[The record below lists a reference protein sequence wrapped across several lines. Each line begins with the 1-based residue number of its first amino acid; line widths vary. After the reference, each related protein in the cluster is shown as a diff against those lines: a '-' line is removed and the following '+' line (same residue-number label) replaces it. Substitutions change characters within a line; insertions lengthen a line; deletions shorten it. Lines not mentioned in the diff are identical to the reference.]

1 MECGCALFGA
11 LGRLKMGKE
20 GPGSSLEL
28 GSSSGRGVNKKEGT
42 LKSWPTSDK
51 EDD

>member
-28 GSSSGRGVNKKEGT
+28 GSSSGRGQQEG
-42 LKSWPTSDK
+42 KNFKAWPTSND